1 MAKGLPKNL
10 SVQSY
15 SDEYKWKVRQQWY
28 QEGRPTPGKL
38 LSNLVTDEYGRKPN
52 PIVISMW
59 RKNELWD
66 IWADELDSRV
76 MQVAED
82 SLIVQKAEML
92 KRHAQV
98 GWLMID
104 KGMEFLA
111 SGTFDSSSS
120 AVAAIKAGVEI
131 ERTSRGI
138 GDMLVRMS
146 QMGDDALKQEIMKYI
161 NRASENNQI
170 VDAEEIPDK
179 EESTDK

>member
-1 MAKGLPKNL
+1 
-10 SVQSY
+10 
-15 SDEYKWKVRQQWY
+15 
-28 QEGRPTPGKL
+28 
-38 LSNLVTDEYGRKPN
+38 
-52 PIVISMW
+52 
-59 RKNELWD
+59 
-66 IWADELDSRV
+66 
-76 MQVAED
+76 
-82 SLIVQKAEML
+82 
-92 KRHAQV
+92 
-98 GWLMID
+98 MID

-131 ERTSRGI
+131 ERTSRGV

-179 EESTDK
+179 EESTDE

>member
-15 SDEYKWKVRQQWY
+15 SEEYKWKVRQQWY
-28 QEGRPTPGKL
+28 QQNRPTPVKL
-38 LSNLVTDEYGRKPN
+38 LNNIEPDELGRKPN
-52 PIVISMW
+52 PVVISMW
-59 RKNELWD
+59 RKNDLWD
-66 IWADELDSRV
+66 IWADELDSQV
-76 MQVAED
+76 MQIAED

-92 KRHAQV
+92 KRHAKV

-131 ERTSRGI
+131 ERTSRGV
-138 GDMLVRMS
+138 GDMIIRMA
-146 QMGDDALKQEIMKYI
+146 QMDNSTLAQEIVKLV
-161 NRASENNQI
+161 NRAGENNQI
-170 VDAEEIPDK
+170 IDVEEVPEK
-179 EESTDK
+179 EESTDE

>member
-1 MAKGLPKNL
+1 MADKKSL
-10 SVQSY
+10 QAQAY
-15 SDEYKWKVRQQWY
+15 SEEYKWKIRQQWY
-28 QEGRPTPGKL
+28 QEGRPTPVKL
-38 LSNLVTDEYGRKPN
+38 LNSIAPDEHGRKPN
-52 PIVISMW
+52 PVVISMW

-76 MQVAED
+76 MAVAED

-104 KGMEFLA
+104 KGIEFLA
-111 SGTFDSSSS
+111 SGIFDSSSS

-170 VDAEEIPDK
+170 VDADIVEK
-179 EESTDK
+179 EESTDE

>member
-76 MQVAED
+76 MQEAED

-170 VDAEEIPDK
+170 VDAEEITDK
-179 EESTDK
+179 EESTDE

>member
-1 MAKGLPKNL
+1 MNNKITEFEAYTEDYKNL
-10 SVQSY
+10 L
-15 SDEYKWKVRQQWY
+15 RQTWY
-28 QEGRPTPGKL
+28 QNDRVGPAKL
-38 LSNLVTDEYGRKPN
+38 RELVPPDEHGRKPS
-52 PIVISMW
+52 PVVITRW
-59 RKNELWD
+59 RKEELWD

-76 MQVAED
+76 MSQVED
-82 SLIVQKAEML
+82 TLIVQKAEML
-92 KRHAQV
+92 KRHATV
-98 GWLMID
+98 GWMMID
-104 KGMEFLA
+104 KGMEFLV

-170 VDAEEIPDK
+170 VDAEEVPNKD
-179 EESTDK
+179 ETDNE